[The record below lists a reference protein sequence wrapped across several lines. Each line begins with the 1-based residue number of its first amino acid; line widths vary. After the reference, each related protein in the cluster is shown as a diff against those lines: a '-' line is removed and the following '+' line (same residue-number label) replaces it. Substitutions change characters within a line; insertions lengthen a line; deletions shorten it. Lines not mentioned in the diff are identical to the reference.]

1 MLVVCVE
8 FEIEPSQTDV
18 FMAAVRINAEQS
30 FHQEVGC
37 QQFDV
42 CQDRQFPNSV
52 FLYEVYDDE
61 VAFEKHKLTLHYGAF
76 NQAID
81 GMVVNKSIRL
91 FNLDSQ
97 NR

>member
-1 MLVVCVE
+1 MFVVCVE
-8 FEIEPSQTDV
+8 FEIEASQTDV
-18 FMAAVRINAEQS
+18 FMAAVRTNAEQS
-30 FHQEVGC
+30 FNQEEGC

-42 CQDRQFPNSV
+42 CLDRQFPNSV

-61 VAFEKHKLTLHYGAF
+61 AAFETHKLTMHYGAF
-76 NQAID
+76 NQVTG

-91 FNLDSQ
+91 MNLDSQ